1 MRKRIPWFVFSII
14 LIGLPATQV
23 TGQVVDKSA
32 SILTVP
38 EQMGREW
45 RHPTNV
51 KECLT
56 QIYQILP
63 PVTIRT
69 SALQVDQARLNN
81 RLRIIIPV
89 KNPRQGIQ
97 EVHWVAKSW
106 IGAKTVLQLFQGG
119 QIGGVKVLPFDTH
132 AIPAT
137 YWKFDKQEATVQE
150 DLKACKKE
158 RIAELFQCRDCLIT
172 ELVEVTP

>member
-1 MRKRIPWFVFSII
+1 MRKLILSVVFSIVI
-14 LIGLPATQV
+14 IGLGSSQV
-23 TGQVVDKSA
+23 GGQVVDKSA

-38 EQMGREW
+38 EKLGREL

-56 QIYQILP
+56 QIYHLLP
-63 PVTIRT
+63 PITIRT

-81 RLRIIIPV
+81 RLRIIIPN
-89 KNPRQGIQ
+89 KEPNQGIQ

-106 IGAKTVLQLFQGG
+106 IGAKGVLELFQAGH
-119 QIGGVKVLPFDTH
+119 IGAIKVLPFDTH

-137 YWKFDKQEATVQE
+137 YWSFGKQEAAVQE

-158 RIAELFQCRDCLIT
+158 RMAELFRCRDCLIT
-172 ELVEVTP
+172 ELIEVTP

>member
-1 MRKRIPWFVFSII
+1 MRKLIPSFVFII
-14 LIGLPATQV
+14 VITGLASTQV
-23 TGQVVDKSA
+23 AAQVVDKSA

-38 EQMGREW
+38 EKKGREL
-45 RHPTNV
+45 RHPRNV
-51 KECLT
+51 EECL
-56 QIYQILP
+56 IHLYQTLP
-63 PVTIRT
+63 PITIRT
-69 SALQVDQARLNN
+69 SALQVDRARLNN

-89 KNPRQGIQ
+89 KEPNQGIQ

-106 IGAKTVLQLFQGG
+106 IGAKGVLQSLQAGK
-119 QIGGVKVLPFDTH
+119 IGAVKVLPFDTH

-137 YWKFDKQEATVQE
+137 YWRFEKQEATVQE

-158 RIAELFQCRDCLIT
+158 RMAELFQCRDCLII